1 MNVLLATQ
9 TQAQNPIQPQ
19 DPIQPKRK
27 IIIIGDVILDH
38 TIQGLVH
45 RIANEAPVPVLKKD
59 PSEAGETV
67 TLGGAANVAANVAAC
82 GAITKLYSIVG
93 DDLYGSI
100 LRDII
105 PQDIEAH
112 LIRAPASHPTTVK
125 HRAFVHDALLFR
137 YDEESKTIPAS
148 TIDTL
153 YSAVLDS
160 IQQDPPDAI
169 IFSDYGNGVCSASH
183 IRTIIHTARI
193 NGIPTIVDAK
203 GNYERYIGATVLKP
217 NRAEAAAYVDLSKD
231 THVGALHQY
240 LYEKAPTDYTC
251 ITMSEDGVS
260 MYDHKAGIRTE
271 QAVPHK
277 YTVNDVTGAG
287 DVATAVLAYCFAT
300 KTPIHHTL
308 YCMSA
313 LATISVQ
320 HMNTYVLQPA
330 DFWTVRRNLNKRLET
345 HEIAHIPKT
354 LGPIVF
360 TNGCFDMLHA
370 GHVKQLKYAKEQGAI
385 LIVAINSD
393 TSVAALKGPS
403 RPIIPQEQRAALIDA
418 LECVDYYF
426 IFDELS
432 PASYVEKI
440 RPAVLVK
447 GADYTVDRISSA
459 VYAGRVELVPLYP
472 GVSTSTIIDRITHV
486 YSQPI

>member
-1 MNVLLATQ
+1 MNALLATQ
-9 TQAQNPIQPQ
+9 TETRP
-19 DPIQPKRK
+19 K

-38 TIQGLVH
+38 TVQGTVNT
-45 RIANEAPVPVLKKD
+45 IANEAPVPVLKK
-59 PSEAGETV
+59 AGENF
-67 TLGGAANVAANVAAC
+67 TLGGAANVAANVSAC
-82 GAITKLYSIVG
+82 TACNTSKPITKLYSVVG
-93 DDLYGSI
+93 DDTYGDA
-100 LRDII
+100 LLHII

-112 LIRAPASHPTTVK
+112 LFRAPTPHPTTVK
-125 HRAFVHDALLFR
+125 HRGFVHDSLLFR
-137 YDEESKTIPAS
+137 YDEESKTIPS
-148 TIDTL
+148 HTLDTL
-153 YSAVLDS
+153 YSAVLES
-160 IQQDPPDAI
+160 IERDRPDAI
-169 IFSDYGNGVCSASH
+169 IFSDYGKGVCSNPDH
-183 IRTIIHTARI
+183 IQKVITAARI

-203 GNYERYIGATVLKP
+203 DTYERYVGATVLKP
-217 NRAEAAAYVDLSKD
+217 NRAEAAAYAGLPKT
-231 THVGALHQY
+231 THIGALHQR
-240 LYEKAPTDYTC
+240 LYEKAPADYTC

-300 KTPIHHTL
+300 ATPIHHTL

-330 DFWTVRRNLNKRLET
+330 DFWTVRRSINKRLET
-345 HEIAHIPKT
+345 HEIPHIPKT

-370 GHVKQLKYAKEQGAI
+370 GHIKQLKYAKEQGAI

-403 RPIIPQEQRAALIDA
+403 RPIIPQEQRAALIEA

-432 PASYVEKI
+432 PTQYIEKI

-459 VYAGRVELVPLYP
+459 VYAGRVDLVPLYP
-472 GVSTSTIIDRITHV
+472 GVSTSTIIDRITHAC
-486 YSQPI
+486 SQPI

>member
-1 MNVLLATQ
+1 MNVLLSASSNTQ
-9 TQAQNPIQPQ
+9 PTIL
-19 DPIQPKRK
+19 
-27 IIIIGDVILDH
+27 IIGDVILDH
-38 TIQGLVH
+38 TVQGTAST
-45 RIANEAPVPVLKKD
+45 IANEAPVPVLKKCSS
-59 PSEAGETV
+59 PAGENA

-82 GAITKLYSIVG
+82 GAKTKLYSVIG
-93 DDLYGSI
+93 DDLYGTV
-100 LRDII
+100 LADII
-105 PQDIEAH
+105 PQDIDAH
-112 LIRAPASHPTTVK
+112 LHRAPAPHPTTVK
-125 HRAFVHDALLFR
+125 HRGFVHDSLLFR
-137 YDEESKTIPAS
+137 YDEESKTIP
-148 TIDTL
+148 TPTLDTL
-153 YSAVLDS
+153 YSAIVDS
-160 IQQDPPDAI
+160 ITKDPPNAI
-169 IFSDYGNGVCSASH
+169 IFSDYGKGVCADTKH
-183 IRTIIHTARI
+183 IQSVIAVARLH
-193 NGIPTIVDAK
+193 GIPTIVDAK
-203 GNYERYIGATVLKP
+203 DAYHRYIGATVLKP
-217 NRAEAAAYVDLSKD
+217 NKAEAAAYTGLPLDS
-231 THVGALHQY
+231 HVGAFHQY

-251 ITMSEDGVS
+251 ITMSGDGAS
-260 MYDHKAGIRTE
+260 MYDHKVGIRTE

-308 YCMSA
+308 YCMTA

-330 DFWTVRRNLNKRLET
+330 DFWTVRRTLNKRLEP
-345 HEIAHIPKT
+345 HEVAHIPKT

-370 GHVKQLKYAKEQGAI
+370 GHVKQLKYAKQQGAI

-393 TSVAALKGPS
+393 TSVRLLKGPS

-426 IFDELS
+426 IFNELS
-432 PASYVEKI
+432 PATYIEKI

-447 GADYTVDRISSA
+447 GADYTVDQISSA

-472 GVSTSTIIDRITHV
+472 GVSTSTIIHRILRT
-486 YSQPI
+486 YCEPI

>member
-1 MNVLLATQ
+1 MNALLATQ
-9 TQAQNPIQPQ
+9 TQAQ
-19 DPIQPKRK
+19 DPTKPK

-38 TIQGLVH
+38 TVQGTVNT
-45 RIANEAPVPVLKKD
+45 IANEAPVPVLKKD
-59 PSEAGETV
+59 PSEAGENV
-67 TLGGAANVAANVAAC
+67 TLGGAANVAANAAAC

-112 LIRAPASHPTTVK
+112 LFRAPTPHPTTVK
-125 HRAFVHDALLFR
+125 HRAFVHDSLLFR
-137 YDEESKTIPAS
+137 YDEESKTIPPH
-148 TIDTL
+148 TLDTL
-153 YSAVLDS
+153 YSAVLES
-160 IQQDPPDAI
+160 IERDRPDAI
-169 IFSDYGNGVCSASH
+169 IFSDYGKGVCANTDY
-183 IRTIIHTARI
+183 IQKVITAARL
-193 NGIPTIVDAK
+193 NNIPTIVDAK
-203 GNYERYIGATVLKP
+203 DAYHRYTGATVLKP
-217 NRAEAAAYVDLSKD
+217 NRAEAAAYADLPKD

-240 LYEKAPTDYTC
+240 LYEKAPADYTC

-300 KTPIHHTL
+300 RTPIHHTL

-330 DFWTVRRNLNKRLET
+330 DFWTVRRTLNKRLEP
-345 HEIAHIPKT
+345 HEIPHIPKT

-370 GHVKQLKYAKEQGAI
+370 GHIKQLKYAKEQGAI

-403 RPIIPQEQRAALIDA
+403 RPIIPQEQRAALIEA

-432 PASYVEKI
+432 PAQYIEKI

-472 GVSTSTIIDRITHV
+472 GVSTSTIIDRIMHAC
-486 YSQPI
+486 SQSI